1 MALRGRAV
9 VALVERRGGYYT
21 DVVCDAR
28 TIMRALQRTSVQTV
42 SPACHSVTGWNP
54 LTPKLSGSEN
64 DILVLHPGVS
74 ETCEIHYVTD
84 ADTRSFSDD
93 CDLGVHTSRY
103 AHPSP
108 ILGWK
113 PIPVC
118 ARPIG
123 PALSTPVA
131 VTRGEGVGGERAAIL
146 ASDTH
151 STSEYGLCMHAGRF
165 SSVHRV

>member
-1 MALRGRAV
+1 M
-9 VALVERRGGYYT
+9 RRHVNQDYLADSCVIQDY
-21 DVVCDAR
+21 
-28 TIMRALQRTSVQTV
+28 ISVIQDT
-42 SPACHSVTGWNP
+42 
-54 LTPKLSGSEN
+54 TPKLSGSEN

-84 ADTRSFSDD
+84 ADRRSFSDD
-93 CDLGVHTSRY
+93 CDLGVYTSRY

-108 ILGWK
+108 ILPWK
-113 PIPVC
+113 SIPVY

-151 STSEYGLCMHAGRF
+151 SAYEYGLCVRLF
-165 SSVHRV
+165 YYSEQRL

>member
-1 MALRGRAV
+1 MKGRMYGPDGVGDRVRSFSKSSEA
-9 VALVERRGGYYT
+9 
-21 DVVCDAR
+21 
-28 TIMRALQRTSVQTV
+28 IK
-42 SPACHSVTGWNP
+42 HI
-54 LTPKLSGSEN
+54 TPKLPGSEN

-93 CDLGVHTSRY
+93 CDLGVYTSRY

-113 PIPVC
+113 PIPAC

-151 STSEYGLCMHAGRF
+151 SIYEYGLCMHAVRF
-165 SSVHRV
+165 GSVQRA